1 MKNIGIVSS
10 PLQFL
15 NFAEYINQFKIKEYY
30 LIVLYYKN
38 IEIQQ
43 IEETNLIYKI
53 QIHKKLKGIPFL
65 QYFWIFFFS
74 SKIKTC
80 HTLILGSF
88 FSDPHLYLNNCL
100 KKKKLVVV
108 DDGIISYS
116 IQDYIFSKKRMIKS
130 SLYRTIL
137 FKLFK
142 INTVYPSFFLL
153 FTIFDIKSNKSFIT
167 KKNDL
172 SFFISNIKSKQINNS
187 ILIIGQPFV
196 EHKMID
202 FCDYESAINDMIL
215 KFKSF
220 KIEYYPS
227 RKEIPFF
234 FRKLK
239 SVNIINPSSNIETYL
254 LKNTYLPKYI
264 IGFTS
269 SALITIDKII
279 NNKEKL
285 IELYFYELNLNYS
298 RLSKSSIDNM
308 YKKLIDNGVK
318 KINL

>member
-15 NFAEYINQFKIKEYY
+15 NFAEYINQLKIKEYF
-30 LIVLYYKN
+30 LIVLYYNN

-43 IEETNLIYKI
+43 IEETNLIYGI
-53 QIHKKLKGIPFL
+53 QIHKRLKGIPFA
-65 QYFWIFFFS
+65 QYFWIYIFS
-74 SKIKTC
+74 LKIKTC
-80 HTLILGSF
+80 HTLILGNF

-100 KKKKLVVV
+100 KKKKTVIV

-116 IQDYIFSKKRMIKS
+116 IQDYSFSKKRMIKS
-130 SLYRTIL
+130 SLFKTLL
-137 FKLFK
+137 FNLFK
-142 INTVYPSFFLL
+142 INTAYPSFFLL
-153 FTIFDIKSNKSFIT
+153 FTIFDIKSNNSFKI

-172 SFFISNIKSKQINNS
+172 SFFISNIKSKQINDS

-202 FCDYESAINDMIL
+202 FHDYENAINEMIL
-215 KFKSF
+215 KFKPY

-227 RKEIPFF
+227 RKEKPVF

-239 SVNIINPSSNIETYL
+239 SINIINPSSNIETYL
-254 LKNTYLPKYI
+254 LKNTYLPRYI

-285 IELYFYELNLNYS
+285 IELYYYKLNLNDS
-298 RLSKSSIDNM
+298 RLSKNSINNM
-308 YKKLIDNGVK
+308 YKKITDHGIK